1 MQTDSETRKWLL
13 WNLRGG
19 NAHWTFEDAF
29 VDLAPEKRGARAEG
43 TPYSP
48 WRVLEHMR
56 ICQRDILE
64 FTIHP
69 DYESPSYPD
78 EYWPDALAPESDEQ
92 WDQSIEQFQRDLQS
106 MQELVD
112 DPEIDLFEPLPQGD
126 GQTVMREAMLV
137 VDHNSYHLGQME
149 LVRRLIGAYPDYEEA
164 PDNL

>member
-1 MQTDSETRKWLL
+1 MKDQTQARKWLL

-19 NAHWTFEDAF
+19 GAHWTFDDAF
-29 VDLAPEKRGARAEG
+29 GDLSTEQRGHRAQG

-69 DYESPSYPD
+69 DYESPPYP
-78 EYWPDALAPESDEQ
+78 EGYWPDGPAPENEAE
-92 WDQSIEQFQRDLQS
+92 WNQSVEEFKKDLATIIEV
-106 MQELVD
+106 VD
-112 DPEIDLFEPLPQGD
+112 NPETDLFEPLPHGD
-126 GQTVMREAMLV
+126 GQTVMRQAMLV

-149 LVRRLIGAYPDYEEA
+149 LVRRLIGAYPDYDEA
-164 PDNL
+164 PDDV

>member
-1 MQTDSETRKWLL
+1 MQTDSEVRKWLL

-19 NAHWTFEDAF
+19 NAHWTFDDAF
-29 VDLAPEKRGARAEG
+29 GDLPEDKRGARAEG

-69 DYESPSYPD
+69 GYESPSYPD
-78 EYWPDALAPESDEQ
+78 EYWPDSLAAENEEA
-92 WDQSIEQFQRDLQS
+92 WDRSVAEFKQDRGS
-106 MQELVD
+106 MIELVD
-112 DPEIDLFEPLPQGD
+112 DPQTDLFSPLAHGD
-126 GQTVMREAMLV
+126 GQTVIREAMLV

-149 LVRRLIGAYPDYEEA
+149 LVRRLIGAFPDYDEA

>member
-1 MQTDSETRKWLL
+1 MKDGSEVRRWLL

-29 VDLAPEKRGARAEG
+29 GDLPAGKRGARAEG

-48 WRVLEHMR
+48 WRILEHMR

-64 FTIHP
+64 FTVHP
-69 DYESPSYPD
+69 DYESPPYP
-78 EYWPDALAPESDEQ
+78 EGFWPEELAPESDEA
-92 WDQSIEQFQRDLQS
+92 WDRSMEQFRKDMQSIQD
-106 MQELVD
+106 LVD
-112 DPEIDLFEPLPQGD
+112 DPQVDLFTPLPHGS

-149 LVRRLIGAYPDYEEA
+149 MIRRLIGAFPDYDEA
-164 PDNL
+164 PDNV